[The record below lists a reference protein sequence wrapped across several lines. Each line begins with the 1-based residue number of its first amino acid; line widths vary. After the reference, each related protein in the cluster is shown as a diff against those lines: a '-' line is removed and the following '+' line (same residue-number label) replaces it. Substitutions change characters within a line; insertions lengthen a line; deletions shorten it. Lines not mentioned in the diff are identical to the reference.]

1 MARENR
7 VLKVGDKAPDFA
19 LPDALTGE
27 TVRLTDLLGK
37 PLLVYFG
44 RGTWCPT
51 CRKWMSEIEKNM
63 PELEKRGARA
73 VAIMAQDPTRMQE
86 VLKSHSYPF
95 PVLADV
101 GRKVVKEYGVYV
113 RANFESINI
122 ARPANF
128 VLDAAGAIRFIHIS
142 SVQIEFAAFGD
153 ILATLDAM
161 QTWRQERQGRQT
173 LFLSTHGGETRSGA
187 TRSAL
192 DATRRGDDCVLTPG
206 GEE

>member
-1 MARENR
+1 LRWMPKAWIGKEKEGWLLAAEAGEEAIRMTVDNR

-27 TVRLTDLLGK
+27 TIRLADLLGK
-37 PLLVYFG
+37 PLLLYFA

-51 CRKWMSEIEKNM
+51 CRKWMGEIQKNM
-63 PELEKRGARA
+63 SELEKRGAGT
-73 VAIMAQDPTRMQE
+73 VTIMAQNPARMQDS
-86 VLKSHSYPF
+86 LKNAAYPF
-95 PVLADV
+95 PVLADA

-128 VLDAAGAIRFIHIS
+128 VLDAAGIVKFIHIA
-142 SVQIEFAAFGD
+142 SVQFEFASFDD

-161 QTWRQERQGRQT
+161 
-173 LFLSTHGGETRSGA
+173 
-187 TRSAL
+187 
-192 DATRRGDDCVLTPG
+192 
-206 GEE
+206 